1 MTPKKKP
8 AGEGNP
14 QTGYVTSSAINDKP
28 ISSRIKAMIVRLAI
42 WGLMPIRTADCLIRR
57 LTGGRP

>member
-8 AGEGNP
+8 AGECDP
-14 QTGYVTSSAINDKP
+14 QTGYVTSSVVNDKP

-42 WGLMPIRTADCLIRR
+42 WGLMPIRTADCLLRR

>member
-14 QTGYVTSSAINDKP
+14 QTGYVTTLAVNDKS
-28 ISSRIKAMIVRLAI
+28 IRVRVKALIERLAI
-42 WGLMPIRTADCLIRR
+42 WGLMPFRIADCLIRR
-57 LTGGRP
+57 LTGGRS

>member
-8 AGEGNP
+8 VGEGNP
-14 QTGYVTSSAINDKP
+14 QTGYVTSSAINDKS
-28 ISSRIKAMIVRLAI
+28 ILSRIKALIVRLAI

-57 LTGGRP
+57 LTRGRP

>member
-14 QTGYVTSSAINDKP
+14 QTGNITSSASNDKS
-28 ISSRIKAMIVRLAI
+28 ILSRIKALIVRLAI
-42 WGLMPIRTADCLIRR
+42 WGFMPIRTADCLIRR
-57 LTGGRP
+57 ISGGRP

>member
-14 QTGYVTSSAINDKP
+14 QTGGITSSASNDKS
-28 ISSRIKAMIVRLAI
+28 IRVRLKALIARMAI